1 MQARYPPVFFMS
13 VYTKV
18 SRPALQEFLRG
29 YPVGDL
35 IGYEGIKAGIENTNY
50 FVNTRDGHWVL
61 TLFER
66 AAEEDLPYFLAL
78 MDHLA
83 LRGIAAPRPMA
94 NSEGQ
99 FLSRLCGKPAALVQK
114 LDGITIM
121 DPDIEQCRAMGKM
134 LGDLHQAGQS
144 FRMQRANNRGPGWWT
159 ETAAMVMPKLNAEDA
174 AMLRDEL
181 AFQTRLARE
190 TLPQGVIHA
199 DLFRDNA
206 LFNGTQLTGVIDFYF
221 ACNDALLYDLAITAN
236 DWCSLPGGA
245 LEPER
250 YAAMTQAYVV
260 ERKPNAAERKA
271 WPGLLRAAAL
281 RFWLSRSYD
290 LHFPRAGELT
300 HTKNPDEFR
309 AILVSRR
316 NAPVSL

>member
-1 MQARYPPVFFMS
+1 MS

-18 SRPALQEFLRG
+18 SRPALQEFLRS

-66 AAEEDLPYFLAL
+66 APEQDLPFFLAL

-83 LRGIAAPRPMA
+83 LRGIPSPRPVA
-94 NSEGQ
+94 NADGQ
-99 FLSRLCGKPAALVQK
+99 FLSHLCGRPAALVQK

-121 DPDIEQCRAMGKM
+121 NPDVGQCRAMGKL
-134 LGDLHQAGQS
+134 LGDLHLAGQS
-144 FRMQRANNRGPGWWT
+144 FRMQRANNRGPGWCT
-159 ETAAMVMPKLNAEDA
+159 ETAAVLMPKLNAEDA
-174 AMLRDEL
+174 AMLREEL
-181 AFQTRLARE
+181 AFQTRLGRE

-206 LFNGTQLTGVIDFYF
+206 LFSGASLTGVIDFYF
-221 ACNDALLYDLAITAN
+221 ACNDALLYDLAITVS
-236 DWCSLPGGA
+236 DWCSQSGGT

-250 YAAMTQAYVV
+250 YAAMTRAYVT

-300 HTKNPDEFR
+300 HTKNPDEYR
-309 AILVSRR
+309 NVLVFHRSK
-316 NAPVSL
+316 PGLELS

>member
-1 MQARYPPVFFMS
+1 MS

-18 SRPALQEFLRG
+18 ARPALQEFLRG

-35 IGYEGIKAGIENTNY
+35 LGYEGIKAGIENTNY

-66 AAEEDLPYFLAL
+66 AAEEDLPYFLAM

-83 LRGIAAPRPMA
+83 LRGIPAPRPVA
-94 NSEGQ
+94 NAQGQ

-114 LDGITIM
+114 LDGITITE
-121 DPDIEQCRAMGKM
+121 PDVEQCRAMGKL
-134 LGDLHQAGQS
+134 LGDLHLAGQS
-144 FRMQRANNRGPGWWT
+144 FRMQRPNRRGPAWIAA
-159 ETAAMVMPKLNAEDA
+159 TAASVLGRLDAVDA

-181 AFQTRLARE
+181 DFQARLPRE
-190 TLPQGVIHA
+190 TLPQGIIHA

-206 LFNGTQLTGVIDFYF
+206 LFSAAQLTGVIDFYF
-221 ACNDALLYDLAITAN
+221 ACNDALLYDLAITVN
-236 DWCSLPGGA
+236 DWCSRPDGE
-245 LEPER
+245 LEMAR
-250 YAAMTQAYVV
+250 YQAMTGAYVI
-260 ERKPNAAERKA
+260 ERKPVAAERKA

-316 NAPVSL
+316 ERPVAI